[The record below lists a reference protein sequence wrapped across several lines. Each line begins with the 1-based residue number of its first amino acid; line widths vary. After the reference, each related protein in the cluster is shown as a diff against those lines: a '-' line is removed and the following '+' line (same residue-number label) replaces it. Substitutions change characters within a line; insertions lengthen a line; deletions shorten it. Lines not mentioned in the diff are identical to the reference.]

1 MKKHG
6 SGTAKNLSGA
16 ALALAA
22 ASLFLAGGAGD
33 ATAAQVIAAKVQCQG
48 VNACKGKSDCAT
60 ASNACHGQN
69 ACKGQGWVSMTEKE
83 CLDKGG
89 KATKG

>member
-1 MKKHG
+1 MKATTNFKTR
-6 SGTAKNLSGA
+6 SLSGA
-16 ALALAA
+16 AVAIAA
-22 ASLFLAGGAGD
+22 AGLFLAGAASDGS
-33 ATAAQVIAAKVQCQG
+33 AAQVAAKVQCNG

-83 CLDKGG
+83 CQEKGG
-89 KATKG
+89 KVQKG